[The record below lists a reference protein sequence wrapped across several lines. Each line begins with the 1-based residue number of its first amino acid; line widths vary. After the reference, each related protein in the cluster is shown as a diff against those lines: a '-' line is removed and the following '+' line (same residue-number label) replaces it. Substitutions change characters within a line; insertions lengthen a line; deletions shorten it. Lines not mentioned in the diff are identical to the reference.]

1 MIEMVNVLFVEI
13 KLNDKD
19 LIKNVVDIIDE
30 KEGNFV
36 YVDFSVILVNLKNFN
51 NKDEIFINEI
61 HAFEDD

>member
-1 MIEMVNVLFVEI
+1 MVNVLFVEI